1 MKKFLSLLLA
11 AMMILSVMPVTALAD
26 GMEALDLAPVGEVL
40 EEADPSVSNEV
51 ATQDVSHTVEY
62 DGGSVEAVEIGTCR
76 TNGGEKLYLAQLPYG
91 ATNISA
97 GDMFFTNVYPR
108 LADRDTSLWVENEGF
123 LTMIE
128 ELNTNENMNISFN
141 DGFTLPTTNVKGFFC
156 EAYYSDG
163 QKAVIIQVAS
173 SESSSGE
180 GWDGTTVTEPAQAD
194 GVYQIGTA
202 EELAWFAA
210 KVNDG
215 TAAAANAV
223 LTADIDL
230 NNKEWTPIGN
240 VPNRY
245 VGNFNGQNH
254 TVKNMSITVGA
265 EYIGLFGFAAKR
277 TIENITVEGK
287 IDIKD
292 LAASVKCGGLIGYLC
307 SDIYDGDETAA
318 GKVIN
323 CVSKVDI
330 TVSGSLKQ
338 TSNFGGLIGSTA
350 AGAKVIGC
358 AYKGNIYCGI
368 IHKAAQSWRRS
379 VYVAG
384 IVGNANDSI
393 IENCYNNGTVI
404 GKVFGQK
411 ATMVCGGI
419 SNFVGI
425 SQIQNCYSTGEVSAE
440 AENGV
445 SGCTLYCGGVL
456 GYLTKNPKDAYPANC
471 NYLEGTSL
479 MGIGSVNDE
488 TVDDA
493 TSGFI
498 AKSEAEM
505 KSGEFLAQLNSAT
518 SITGEALVWVK
529 GANGYPEVR
538 KTTEIEG
545 IQSFVVA
552 GIEAIIDQA
561 AYTIT
566 AELPEG
572 TDITSIAPTIVCFG
586 GAVSEPASGV
596 AQDFTNPVI
605 YRVGNLTYTVTLTVK
620 EKIMPNYK
628 MTITANPANA
638 AVSICDAD
646 GTIVSREA
654 DGSYI
659 LDTDAQYNWNAAAK
673 GYAVQSGIIHRKDGK
688 DYNLTVTLK
697 KANGKKPGAVS
708 AEWPSFRGNA
718 NNMAIVS
725 TKLPRT
731 ASEAAEKWTKALG
744 SGFAAAPS
752 VQIIVDD
759 SLVVMSGKNI
769 YKLSMA
775 DGEILA
781 QGKMVKA
788 IDWGYTPATYANGM
802 IFAPLTDGTV
812 QAFDAKTLESLWVY
826 SDPLKGQALSPI
838 TYSDGYIYTGFW
850 NSETK
855 DAAYVCIPV
864 TDEDAENAT
873 EAQKALWRDIVKG
886 GFYWAGSVVA
896 GDYVVYGTDDATYG
910 SAGTAKILSR
920 NKLTGEL
927 MDVHDIVGDQRSSIA
942 YADGKVYFTT
952 KAGYLYSAEL
962 GKDGKLNNLK
972 GKNYTEYGLMSTS
985 TPVVYNGY
993 VYFGIA
999 KANFSAPYNTMM
1011 VDANTLDVA
1020 ASVAMQG
1027 YPQCSMLLSTAYEK
1041 STGKIYLY
1049 STYNNNPG
1057 GITAIEV
1064 DQAAKTM
1071 TATEIYTPSHP
1082 QYCITSLIC
1091 DGEGTIYYKNDSGYL
1106 FAVKLADS
1114 VFVKDVEDLI
1124 NAIGKVEFT
1133 DESKGKI
1140 DAARAAY
1147 DKLTDAQKK
1156 LVKNIKVLTD
1166 AEAEYERLKKAA
1178 EDEAAAKA
1186 VDDLIAA
1193 IGKVE
1198 FTDASKAKIDAARA
1212 AYDKLTDAQK
1222 KLVKNLKVLT
1232 DAEAEYQRLLDQHKA
1247 DEAAAKA
1254 VDEAVAK
1261 LTPVTLN
1268 SGNAIKAARKAFD
1281 ELTPAQRN
1289 FLAPETE
1296 SKLKAAEAEYAR
1308 LVKDAADKA
1317 AAKEV
1322 EDKIARL
1329 QPVTKDSGEAIK
1341 DARSSYEAL
1350 TPEQKALVSKDSV
1363 AALDKAEKV
1372 YDMIIASTKPGTAVG
1387 DNTGSTSGSG
1397 VIKITANAAAKGEQ
1411 NPHTG
1416 APVMSMAPA
1425 VLVLAAAAL
1434 VLKKHK

>member
-1 MKKFLSLLLA
+1 
-11 AMMILSVMPVTALAD
+11 
-26 GMEALDLAPVGEVL
+26 
-40 EEADPSVSNEV
+40 
-51 ATQDVSHTVEY
+51 
-62 DGGSVEAVEIGTCR
+62 
-76 TNGGEKLYLAQLPYG
+76 
-91 ATNISA
+91 
-97 GDMFFTNVYPR
+97 
-108 LADRDTSLWVENEGF
+108 
-123 LTMIE
+123 
-128 ELNTNENMNISFN
+128 
-141 DGFTLPTTNVKGFFC
+141 
-156 EAYYSDG
+156 
-163 QKAVIIQVAS
+163 
-173 SESSSGE
+173 
-180 GWDGTTVTEPAQAD
+180 
-194 GVYQIGTA
+194 
-202 EELAWFAA
+202 
-210 KVNDG
+210 
-215 TAAAANAV
+215 
-223 LTADIDL
+223 
-230 NNKEWTPIGN
+230 
-240 VPNRY
+240 
-245 VGNFNGQNH
+245 
-254 TVKNMSITVGA
+254 
-265 EYIGLFGFAAKR
+265 
-277 TIENITVEGK
+277 
-287 IDIKD
+287 
-292 LAASVKCGGLIGYLC
+292 
-307 SDIYDGDETAA
+307 
-318 GKVIN
+318 
-323 CVSKVDI
+323 
-330 TVSGSLKQ
+330 
-338 TSNFGGLIGSTA
+338 
-350 AGAKVIGC
+350 
-358 AYKGNIYCGI
+358 
-368 IHKAAQSWRRS
+368 
-379 VYVAG
+379 
-384 IVGNANDSI
+384 
-393 IENCYNNGTVI
+393 
-404 GKVFGQK
+404 
-411 ATMVCGGI
+411 MV
-419 SNFVGI
+419 
-425 SQIQNCYSTGEVSAE
+425 
-440 AENGV
+440 
-445 SGCTLYCGGVL
+445 
-456 GYLTKNPKDAYPANC
+456 
-471 NYLEGTSL
+471 
-479 MGIGSVNDE
+479 
-488 TVDDA
+488 
-493 TSGFI
+493 
-498 AKSEAEM
+498 
-505 KSGEFLAQLNSAT
+505 
-518 SITGEALVWVK
+518 
-529 GANGYPEVR
+529 
-538 KTTEIEG
+538 
-545 IQSFVVA
+545 
-552 GIEAIIDQA
+552 
-561 AYTIT
+561 
-566 AELPEG
+566 
-572 TDITSIAPTIVCFG
+572 
-586 GAVSEPASGV
+586 
-596 AQDFTNPVI
+596 
-605 YRVGNLTYTVTLTVK
+605 
-620 EKIMPNYK
+620 
-628 MTITANPANA
+628 
-638 AVSICDAD
+638 
-646 GTIVSREA
+646 
-654 DGSYI
+654 
-659 LDTDAQYNWNAAAK
+659 
-673 GYAVQSGIIHRKDGK
+673 
-688 DYNLTVTLK
+688 
-697 KANGKKPGAVS
+697 
-708 AEWPSFRGNA
+708 
-718 NNMAIVS
+718 
-725 TKLPRT
+725 
-731 ASEAAEKWTKALG
+731 
-744 SGFAAAPS
+744 
-752 VQIIVDD
+752 
-759 SLVVMSGKNI
+759 
-769 YKLSMA
+769 
-775 DGEILA
+775 
-781 QGKMVKA
+781 
-788 IDWGYTPATYANGM
+788 
-802 IFAPLTDGTV
+802 
-812 QAFDAKTLESLWVY
+812 
-826 SDPLKGQALSPI
+826 
-838 TYSDGYIYTGFW
+838 
-850 NSETK
+850 
-855 DAAYVCIPV
+855 
-864 TDEDAENAT
+864 
-873 EAQKALWRDIVKG
+873 
-886 GFYWAGSVVA
+886 
-896 GDYVVYGTDDATYG
+896 GDYVVYGTDNAAYEST
-910 SAGTAKILSR
+910 GTAKILSR

-1133 DESKGKI
+1133 DECKAKI

-1156 LVKNIKVLTD
+1156 LVKNLKVLTD

-1198 FTDASKAKIDAARA
+1198 FTDESKGKIDAARA

-1232 DAEAEYQRLLDQHKA
+1232 DAEAEYERLKKAAEDEAAAKAVDDLIAAIGEVKLTEECDAKIKAARKAFNALTPEQKAFVKNEKVLTDAEAEYARLVKEAEDKAAAKAVDDLIAAIGEVKLTEECDAKIKAARKAFNALTPEQKAFVKNEKALTDAEAEYQKLFDQHKA

-1261 LTPVTLN
+1261 LAPVTLE
-1268 SGNAIKAARKAFD
+1268 SGNAVKAARKAFD
-1281 ELTPAQRN
+1281 ELTPAQRKLLKPETENNLKAAEAEYARLVKEAEDKAAAKAVDEAVAKLAPVTLESGNAIEAARKAFNELTPAQRN

-1296 SKLKAAEAEYAR
+1296 SNLKAAEAEYAR

-1387 DNTGSTSGSG
+1387 DKTGSTSGSG

>member
-11 AMMILSVMPVTALAD
+11 VMMVISLCPITAFAD
-26 GMEALDLAPVGEVL
+26 GANLTELPQVIEQ
-40 EEADPSVSNEV
+40 EE
-51 ATQDVSHTVEY
+51 QQ
-62 DGGSVEAVEIGTCR
+62 EAVEPAEEQSEEPQQSGLKSLDL
-76 TNGGEKLYLAQLPYG
+76 GGNEE
-91 ATNISA
+91 ISA
-97 GDMFFTNVYPR
+97 ETN
-108 LADRDTSLWVENEGF
+108 AE
-123 LTMIE
+123 
-128 ELNTNENMNISFN
+128 
-141 DGFTLPTTNVKGFFC
+141 
-156 EAYYSDG
+156 
-163 QKAVIIQVAS
+163 
-173 SESSSGE
+173 SGE
-180 GWDGTTVTEPAQAD
+180 GWDGATATEPKQVNE
-194 GVYQIGTA
+194 VYQIGTA

-245 VGNFNGQNH
+245 VGSFNGQNH

-292 LAASVKCGGLIGYLC
+292 LAAQVKCGGLIGYLC

-350 AGAKVIGC
+350 VGAKVIGC

-368 IHKAAQSWRRS
+368 THKATQSWRRS

-404 GKVFGQK
+404 GKVFGQR

-425 SQIQNCYSTGEVSAE
+425 SQIQNCYSTGGVSAE

-456 GYLTKNPKDAYPANC
+456 GYLTKYPKDAYPANC
-471 NYLEGTSL
+471 NYLEETSL

-620 EKIMPNYK
+620 GKIMPNYK
-628 MTITANPANA
+628 VTITANPVNTAFTL
-638 AVSICDAD
+638 CDAD

-654 DGSYI
+654 DGSYL

-697 KANGKKPGAVS
+697 KASGKQPSAVS
-708 AEWPSFRGNA
+708 AEWPSFRGSDD
-718 NNMAIVS
+718 NMAIVS
-725 TKLPRT
+725 TRLPRT
-731 ASEAAEKWTKALG
+731 ASEATEKWAKALG

-812 QAFDAKTLESLWVY
+812 QAFDAKNLESLWVY

-873 EAQKALWRDIVKG
+873 EAQKALWRDVVKG
-886 GFYWAGSVVA
+886 GFYWAGSVVV

-910 SAGTAKILSR
+910 STGTAKILSR

-927 MDVHDIVGDQRSSIA
+927 IDVHDIVGDQRSSIA

-962 GKDGKLNNLK
+962 DKGGKLNNLK

-1133 DESKGKI
+1133 DEC
-1140 DAARAAY
+1140 
-1147 DKLTDAQKK
+1147 
-1156 LVKNIKVLTD
+1156 
-1166 AEAEYERLKKAA
+1166 
-1178 EDEAAAKA
+1178 
-1186 VDDLIAA
+1186 
-1193 IGKVE
+1193 
-1198 FTDASKAKIDAARA
+1198 KAKIDAARA

-1254 VDEAVAK
+1254 VDDMVNK
-1261 LTPVTLN
+1261 LQPVTVN
-1268 SGNAIKAARKAFD
+1268 SGKAIEAARKAFD
-1281 ELTPAQRN
+1281 ALTPAQKK
-1289 FLAPETE
+1289 LLDPKTE
-1296 SKLKAAEAEYAR
+1296 GKLVAAENEYKV
-1308 LVKDAADKA
+1308 LIKDNADEM

-1350 TPEQKALVSKDSV
+1350 TTEQKALVSKDSV
-1363 AALDKAEKV
+1363 AALEKAEKL
-1372 YDMIIASTKPGTAVG
+1372 YNMIIASTKPGTAVG

-1397 VIKITANAAAKGEQ
+1397 VIKITANGDSKGEK
-1411 NPHTG
+1411 NPNTG
-1416 APVMSMAPA
+1416 APAMNIAPA
-1425 VLVLAAAAL
+1425 MLVLAAAVL